1 VHKSTEEYIQT
12 LEETVEFLKMMMGEK
27 KDERN

>member
-12 LEETVEFLKMMMGEK
+12 LEDTVEFLKMMMGEK
-27 KDERN
+27 KDGKV